1 MPFRFHTEP
10 WKHAVAAG
18 VGAATMLYVADVEQ
32 SLKVEVDGLRALR
45 AERNAEYMA
54 EVRAKR

>member
-1 MPFRFHTEP
+1 
-10 WKHAVAAG
+10 
-18 VGAATMLYVADVEQ
+18 MLYVADVEQ
-32 SLKVEVDGLRALR
+32 SLKLEVDGLRALR

>member
-1 MPFRFHTEP
+1 
-10 WKHAVAAG
+10 
-18 VGAATMLYVADVEQ
+18 MLYVADVEEL
-32 SLKVEVDGLRALR
+32 LKVEVDGLRAVR